1 MKPKT
6 LSKKKPLEDSGVLLT
21 EVEQVEPPVNPLEY
35 GVSTEMA
42 NDLMADLPTIKSQ
55 RQELIREYDA
65 VMALDPDDSETAVRA
80 RELRIAFQKNRTQRI
95 LKWHERA
102 KEVFLRGGQFVDAI
116 KRKEI
121 SVNETHEFELQKIE
135 RRQEILEAERKE
147 KIRQSRLLVLNEL
160 ESPEVHGLADMT
172 DEAFETYV
180 MGIRARKAQ
189 EEQERI
195 LREEQERKAKL
206 HTERYVRLS
215 KYADFIERF
224 DDLNFGDMD
233 EAEFIRIGTDAKAK
247 KDARDAEQ
255 ERIRLE
261 NEAIKAQQ
269 EAQKENNAKRLQVL
283 IQYSEFVSN
292 YTELLDLSDEDFA
305 SQLNLI
311 VTKAELKREQD
322 RHEEVEREKARAA
335 EIDAHLEAEREKA
348 RIAQMEADALRKQQ
362 EEQEKANEEAER
374 NARKEQENYEIELL
388 NKKMA
393 LAEKDS
399 QTKLLIWISNFSL
412 PEEMPG
418 GEYTPYAQHVITEIK
433 KKHQLFI
440 NWATQQAKNDN
451 PVNQ

>member
-1 MKPKT
+1 MRYIFAFQYFNFT
-6 LSKKKPLEDSGVLLT
+6 LSKTIMAKKKTEPLAEYKAPLT
-21 EVEQVEPPVNPLEY
+21 EVEQVEPPVNPVEY

-42 NDLMADLPTIKSQ
+42 NDLMADLPTVKSQ
-55 RQELIREYDA
+55 RQELLREYDA
-65 VMALDPDDSETAVRA
+65 VMALDPDDSETAVKA
-80 RELRIAFQKNRTQRI
+80 RELRIAFQKNRTQGI

-121 SVNETHEFELQKIE
+121 AVNETHESELQKIE

-147 KIRQSRLLVLNEL
+147 KIRQLRLVVLNEL
-160 ESPEVHGLADMT
+160 ESPEVHGLAEMT

-189 EEQERI
+189 EEQQRLER
-195 LREEQERKAKL
+195 EAQERKDKL
-206 HTERYVRLS
+206 HSERYVRLS
-215 KYADFIERF
+215 KYSDFIEGF
-224 DDLNFGDMD
+224 DNLSFGDMD
-233 EAEFIRIGTDAKAK
+233 EAEFIRIGTEAKAK

-261 NEAIKAQQ
+261 NERLRIEAEEKERIRQAEIKA
-269 EAQKENNAKRLQVL
+269 
-283 IQYSEFVSN
+283 
-292 YTELLDLSDEDFA
+292 
-305 SQLNLI
+305 
-311 VTKAELKREQD
+311 EQD
-322 RHEEVEREKARAA
+322 RQEKERIAREA
-335 EIDAHLEAEREKA
+335 EARRIQAETEAKLKAEREKA

-374 NARKEQENYEIELL
+374 NARKEQENYEIELI

-393 LAEKDS
+393 LAEQDS